1 MNLKLVVAILMTA
14 AMATYALAQDRSP
27 VVTAAQMLVKIISS
41 DPAKVETYC
50 TIGVIGVQIEDAN
63 EAKDKKTADLLTQ
76 KMRGLEKQLGPEYLS
91 LMHELEEMDP
101 ESDDVVEI
109 EALLRPLDRS
119 CAGTNGLKIIFID
132 NICSTGPLNVRL
144 WLGRADNVSICRRL
158 LDLSDAF
165 PRHLVISFLQTRDKK
180 DAIPNAC
187 RNQVG
192 ITTRPFNVIEWHSPQ
207 PARSCGTVILKIETT
222 GGRSPRILMRQMKL

>member
-14 AMATYALAQDRSP
+14 AMATFALAQDRSP

-63 EAKDKKTADLLTQ
+63 EAKDKKTADVLTQ

-119 CAGTNGLKIIFID
+119 CAGT
-132 NICSTGPLNVRL
+132 TG
-144 WLGRADNVSICRRL
+144 
-158 LDLSDAF
+158 
-165 PRHLVISFLQTRDKK
+165 
-180 DAIPNAC
+180 
-187 RNQVG
+187 
-192 ITTRPFNVIEWHSPQ
+192 
-207 PARSCGTVILKIETT
+207 
-222 GGRSPRILMRQMKL
+222 

>member
-63 EAKDKKTADLLTQ
+63 EAKDKKTADVLTQ

-119 CAGTNGLKIIFID
+119 CAGT
-132 NICSTGPLNVRL
+132 TG
-144 WLGRADNVSICRRL
+144 
-158 LDLSDAF
+158 
-165 PRHLVISFLQTRDKK
+165 
-180 DAIPNAC
+180 
-187 RNQVG
+187 
-192 ITTRPFNVIEWHSPQ
+192 
-207 PARSCGTVILKIETT
+207 
-222 GGRSPRILMRQMKL
+222 

>member
-1 MNLKLVVAILMTA
+1 
-14 AMATYALAQDRSP
+14 
-27 VVTAAQMLVKIISS
+27 
-41 DPAKVETYC
+41 
-50 TIGVIGVQIEDAN
+50 
-63 EAKDKKTADLLTQ
+63 
-76 KMRGLEKQLGPEYLS
+76 MRGN
-91 LMHELEEMDP
+91 
-101 ESDDVVEI
+101 
-109 EALLRPLDRS
+109 
-119 CAGTNGLKIIFID
+119 NGLKIIFID

-207 PARSCGTVILKIETT
+207 PARSCGTVILEIETT

>member
-76 KMRGLEKQLGPEYLS
+76 KMRGLEKQLGAEYLS

-119 CAGTNGLKIIFID
+119 CAGT
-132 NICSTGPLNVRL
+132 TG
-144 WLGRADNVSICRRL
+144 
-158 LDLSDAF
+158 
-165 PRHLVISFLQTRDKK
+165 
-180 DAIPNAC
+180 
-187 RNQVG
+187 
-192 ITTRPFNVIEWHSPQ
+192 
-207 PARSCGTVILKIETT
+207 
-222 GGRSPRILMRQMKL
+222 

>member
-1 MNLKLVVAILMTA
+1 MNLKLVVAILMTS
-14 AMATYALAQDRSP
+14 AMATCARAQDRSP
-27 VVTAAQMLVKIISS
+27 VVTAAQTLVKIISS

-119 CAGTNGLKIIFID
+119 CAGT
-132 NICSTGPLNVRL
+132 TG
-144 WLGRADNVSICRRL
+144 
-158 LDLSDAF
+158 
-165 PRHLVISFLQTRDKK
+165 
-180 DAIPNAC
+180 
-187 RNQVG
+187 
-192 ITTRPFNVIEWHSPQ
+192 
-207 PARSCGTVILKIETT
+207 
-222 GGRSPRILMRQMKL
+222 